1 MARRTLPNVGFPYT
15 DAAGTVRSVDSLTGE
30 VTEVLQALIRNACV
44 NDGTAES
51 GFEGRSADVLGDYLG
66 DGGFDV
72 ERYEPTPGRGSLLA
86 RIEGTDPEAPTLML
100 MGHTDVVPVTPE
112 NWEHDPFGGE
122 LIDGEVWGRGAV
134 DMLNL
139 TASMAVATKHLARE
153 GFRPRGS
160 LLYLAVADEEAA
172 GAHGAE
178 WLVENRWDDVACD
191 YVITESGGMPVRTPD
206 GIRRP
211 VIVAEKGIFWC
222 VVRVRGTPGH
232 GSQPLRTDNALVKA
246 AEVVARIAEFR
257 PAADI
262 HETWRQF
269 IEGMGF
275 PPELAEPLLDPDR
288 IYELCETLPMLGLAR
303 QAHACTHTTFAPT
316 MAMGGVKHNVIP
328 DRVELAIDI
337 RTLPGQTHEEVE
349 ALLYEAIGE
358 DLRDSVE
365 VEVTTEDPATTSP
378 IDTPLWD
385 TLQRATEK
393 VAPGSVNV
401 PFMTVGG
408 TDARFFR
415 RRGIP
420 SYGYGLFSEKI
431 GFDEFSA
438 MFHGD
443 NERVDVES
451 LRLTTELWDAVARDM
466 VG

>member
-1 MARRTLPNVGFPYT
+1 M
-15 DAAGTVRSVDSLTGE
+15 DSLTGE
-30 VTEVLQALIRNACV
+30 VTELLQALIRNACV
-44 NDGTAES
+44 NDGTTES
-51 GFEGRSADVLGDYLG
+51 GFEGRSADLLADYLG
-66 DGGFDV
+66 AGGLEV

-86 RIEGTDPEAPTLML
+86 RIEGTDTSAPTLML

-112 NWEHDPFGGE
+112 NWDHDPFGGE

-139 TASMAVATKHLARE
+139 TASMAVATKHLASE
-153 GFRPRGS
+153 GFRPKGT

-172 GAHGAE
+172 GTHGAE
-178 WLVENRWDDVACD
+178 WIVERQWDDVACD
-191 YVITESGGMPVRTPD
+191 YVITESGGMPVRTPE

-211 VIVAEKGIFWC
+211 VIVGEKGIFWC
-222 VVRVRGTPGH
+222 VLKIKGTPGH

-246 AEVVARIAEFR
+246 AEVVRRIADFR
-257 PAADI
+257 PRAEI
-262 HETWRQF
+262 HEIWRRF
-269 IEGMGF
+269 ITGMGF
-275 PPELAEPLLDPDR
+275 PEDLAAPMLDPDR
-288 IYELCETLPMLGLAR
+288 IYELCESLPMLGLAR

-316 MAMGGVKHNVIP
+316 MASGGVKHNVIP
-328 DRVELAIDI
+328 DRVEIAIDI
-337 RTLPGQTHEEVE
+337 RTLPGQTHDDIT
-349 ALLYEAIGE
+349 ALLHEAIG
-358 DLRDSVE
+358 DLADSVE
-365 VEVTTEDPATTSP
+365 IDVVTEDAASTSP

-385 TLQRATEK
+385 VLQRATEK
-393 VAPGSVNV
+393 VSPGSQNV

-420 SYGYGLFSEKI
+420 SYGYGLFSDRI
-431 GFDEFSA
+431 GFDEFAA

-451 LRLTTELWDAVARDM
+451 LRLTTELWDVVVRDM

>member
-1 MARRTLPNVGFPYT
+1 
-15 DAAGTVRSVDSLTGE
+15 VDSLTGE
-30 VTEVLQALIRNACV
+30 VTELLQALIRNACV
-44 NDGTAES
+44 NDGTTES
-51 GFEGRSADVLGDYLG
+51 GFEGRSADLLADYLG
-66 DGGFDV
+66 AGGLEV

-86 RIEGTDPEAPTLML
+86 RIEGTDTSAPTLML

-112 NWEHDPFGGE
+112 NWDHDPFGGE

-139 TASMAVATKHLARE
+139 TASMAVATKHLASE
-153 GFRPRGS
+153 GFRPKGT

-172 GAHGAE
+172 GTHGAE
-178 WLVENRWDDVACD
+178 WIVERQWDDVACD
-191 YVITESGGMPVRTPD
+191 YVITESGGMPVRTPE

-211 VIVAEKGIFWC
+211 VIVGEKGIFWC
-222 VVRVRGTPGH
+222 VLKIKGTPGH

-246 AEVVARIAEFR
+246 AEVVRRIADFR
-257 PAADI
+257 PRAEI
-262 HETWRQF
+262 HEIWRRF
-269 IEGMGF
+269 ITGMGF
-275 PPELAEPLLDPDR
+275 PEDLAAPMLDPDR
-288 IYELCETLPMLGLAR
+288 IYELCESLPMLGLAR

-316 MAMGGVKHNVIP
+316 MASGGVKHNVIP
-328 DRVELAIDI
+328 DRVEIAIDI
-337 RTLPGQTHEEVE
+337 RTLPGQTHDDIT
-349 ALLYEAIGE
+349 ALLHEAIG
-358 DLRDSVE
+358 DLADSVE
-365 VEVTTEDPATTSP
+365 IDVVTEDAASTSP

-385 TLQRATEK
+385 VLQRATEK
-393 VAPGSVNV
+393 VSPGSQNV

-420 SYGYGLFSEKI
+420 SYGYGLFSDRI
-431 GFDEFSA
+431 GFDEFAA

-451 LRLTTELWDAVARDM
+451 LRLTTELWDVVVRDM